1 MYELLEAHTAY
12 LSIIECMLFV
22 SQQLFFSAGAAFII
36 AREKTCE
43 KHDLILQW
51 VKMAAKKKAA
61 LKADED
67 AIAKV
72 MPKLLGLGVIVGLN
86 CDCVIA
92 I

>member
-1 MYELLEAHTAY
+1 M
-12 LSIIECMLFV
+12 
-22 SQQLFFSAGAAFII
+22 
-36 AREKTCE
+36 R
-43 KHDLILQW
+43 KHDLVLQW

-67 AIAKV
+67 AITKV

-86 CDCVIA
+86 SDCVIA